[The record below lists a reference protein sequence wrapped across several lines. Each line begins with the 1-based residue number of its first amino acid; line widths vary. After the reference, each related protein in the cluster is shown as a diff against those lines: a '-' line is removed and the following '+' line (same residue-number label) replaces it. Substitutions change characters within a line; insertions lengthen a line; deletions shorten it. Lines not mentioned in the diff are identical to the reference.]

1 MASSISARNS
11 ENTRSV
17 ESASSVSVSDNYTTH
32 LTNLKGVFGF
42 GISNNVN
49 LDFLNLVVL
58 AVTGLIIKLCFNEV
72 GGNKRKGVTGS
83 AATTIWGYGLT
94 AISLFIMIFLAM
106 NLNLTNYSKK
116 NLPDSNEV
124 IFHELIDN
132 ISITHLIEI
141 WPILF
146 TFLVIIYIIT
156 LNFIFYR
163 RINSGSVSSTY
174 NVYDT
179 FSTILIIL
187 QIGLIVKYI
196 FLLLKKITEV
206 KDNRKLDRMISIIKS
221 LSLILVTIN
230 FIFVLIINIILAFF
244 STDG

>member
-1 MASSISARNS
+1 M
-11 ENTRSV
+11 V
-17 ESASSVSVSDNYTTH
+17 VSDKPESDKSVTGSSSAKSMAKSVGT
-32 LTNLKGVFGF
+32 LTDQNSINLKGNLRGVFGF
-42 GISNNVN
+42 GISNNDN

-94 AISLFIMIFLAM
+94 AISLFIMIFLAL
-106 NLNLTNYSKK
+106 NLNLTDKYSKK
-116 NLPDSNEV
+116 ENS
-124 IFHELIDN
+124 FHELIDN
-132 ISITHLIEI
+132 VSIMNLIEV
-141 WPILF
+141 WPILL

-187 QIGLIVKYI
+187 QIGLIIKYI
-196 FLLLKKITEV
+196 YLLLNKIITEN
-206 KDNRKLDRMISIIKS
+206 KASTENKISIIKS
-221 LSLILVTIN
+221 LSLILVTVN

>member
-1 MASSISARNS
+1 MSYSGKASSDTGSSTVKSNGKS
-11 ENTRSV
+11 EVITIDQTS
-17 ESASSVSVSDNYTTH
+17 
-32 LTNLKGVFGF
+32 TNLKGDLRGVFGF
-42 GISNNVN
+42 GISKNDN

-94 AISLFIMIFLAM
+94 AISLFIMIFLAL
-106 NLNLTNYSKK
+106 NLNLTDKYSKTK
-116 NLPDSNEV
+116 NDS
-124 IFHELIDN
+124 FHQLIDN
-132 ISITHLIEI
+132 ISIMNLIEI

-163 RINSGSVSSTY
+163 RINSGAVSSTY

-187 QIGLIVKYI
+187 QLGLIIKYI
-196 FLLLKKITEV
+196 YLLLNKIITKNEASTEN
-206 KDNRKLDRMISIIKS
+206 KISIIKS
-221 LSLILVTIN
+221 LSLILVTVN

>member
-1 MASSISARNS
+1 MSEGNSSSLQRSSGSSSSLQTNSLEARGKL
-11 ENTRSV
+11 R
-17 ESASSVSVSDNYTTH
+17 
-32 LTNLKGVFGF
+32 GVFGF
-42 GISNNVN
+42 GLSNNEN

-58 AVTGLIIKLCFNEV
+58 AVAGIIIKLCFSEV
-72 GGNKRKGVTGS
+72 GGNKKRGVTGS
-83 AATTIWGYGLT
+83 ASNTIWGYGLT
-94 AISLFIMIFLAM
+94 AISLFIMMFLSL
-106 NLNLTNYSKK
+106 NLNLTSKQ
-116 NLPDSNEV
+116 LRSTNE
-124 IFHELIDN
+124 FHHLIDN
-132 ISITHLIEI
+132 ISIIDLAEI

-146 TFLVIIYIIT
+146 TFLVILYIIS

-187 QIGLIVKYI
+187 QIGLIIKYVY
-196 FLLLKKITEV
+196 LLLNKISQPNRISNID
-206 KDNRKLDRMISIIKS
+206 DNKISIIKS

-230 FIFVLIINIILAFF
+230 FIFALIINIILGFF

>member
-1 MASSISARNS
+1 MDTSSDKATSDNARSVASTGSMLGTDKYASSKLN
-11 ENTRSV
+11 ENR
-17 ESASSVSVSDNYTTH
+17 A
-32 LTNLKGVFGF
+32 NLKGVFGF

-72 GGNKRKGVTGS
+72 GGNKRKGVSGS

-94 AISLFIMIFLAM
+94 GISLFIMIFLAM
-106 NLNLTNYSKK
+106 NLKLTASSKTE
-116 NLPDSNEV
+116 NGS
-124 IFHELIDN
+124 FHELIDT
-132 ISITHLIEI
+132 ISIINLIEI

-187 QIGLIVKYI
+187 QIGLIIKYI
-196 FLLLKKITEV
+196 YLLLKKITETNNV
-206 KDNRKLDRMISIIKS
+206 STENKISIIKS
-221 LSLILVTIN
+221 LSLILVTVN